1 MTGIL
6 TWNLELHLAKK
17 STVTRQFFLN
27 STSFRSYLINPRVL
41 NFVDIFFP
49 FQIVIVAHNGHI
61 LTDTFGGR
69 KECDVNG
76 GKGHGAVM
84 GSEQQKRGEYFT
96 VY

>member
-1 MTGIL
+1 M
-6 TWNLELHLAKK
+6 HLAKK

-69 KECDVNG
+69 KECDEWRQRAWG
-76 GKGHGAVM
+76 SDGLGAA
-84 GSEQQKRGEYFT
+84 EKGEYFT